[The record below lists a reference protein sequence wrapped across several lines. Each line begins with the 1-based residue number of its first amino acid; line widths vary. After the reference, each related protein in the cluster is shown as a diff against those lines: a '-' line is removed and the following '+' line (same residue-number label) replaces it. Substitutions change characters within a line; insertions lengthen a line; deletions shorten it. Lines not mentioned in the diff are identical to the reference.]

1 MEMTMVPDVAK
12 KRLTRRRLLQAAGGL
27 VLAGLAP
34 EALAAEAAL
43 GEVSDLRGS
52 ATARRKAKRR
62 DLDQGASVFL
72 GETLI
77 TAKRSRLTAVLAGKT
92 TLRLGAETSLRLDRF
107 IAEKGGELVLGNG
120 ALLLDTPARKPGS
133 GGVVVRSPFALIA
146 VRGTRYFAGPID
158 GIFGVFVER
167 GSVNV
172 TAGGRTVR
180 LRAGD
185 GTDIRRAGDPPG
197 PVRRWGRPK
206 IAKAMALVN

>member
-1 MEMTMVPDVAK
+1 MVADVGN
-12 KRLTRRRLLQAAGGL
+12 KRLTRRLLLKAAGGFL
-27 VLAGLAP
+27 LAGFAP
-34 EALAAEAAL
+34 EALAEEAL
-43 GEVSDLRGS
+43 GEVSALRGR
-52 ATARRKAKRR
+52 AMARRKAKRR
-62 DLDQGASVFL
+62 PLEEGSSVFL
-72 GETLI
+72 GETLV
-77 TAKRSRLTAVLAGKT
+77 TARRSRLTALLAGKT

-107 IAEKGGELVLGNG
+107 IAERGGELALGNG
-120 ALLLDTPARKPGS
+120 ALLLDTPAREPGER
-133 GGVVVRSPFALIA
+133 GVVVRSPFALIA

-180 LRAGD
+180 LRAGQ

>member
-1 MEMTMVPDVAK
+1 MVSVVGN
-12 KRLTRRRLLQAAGGL
+12 KRLTRRSLLQAAGGFL
-27 VLAGLAP
+27 LAGFVP
-34 EALAAEAAL
+34 EALADEAL
-43 GEVSDLRGS
+43 GEISALRGR

-62 DLDQGASVFL
+62 PLQEGASVFL

-77 TAKRSRLTAVLAGKT
+77 TARRSRLTALLAGKT

-107 IAEKGGELVLGNG
+107 IAERGGELVLGNG
-120 ALLLDTPARKPGS
+120 ALLLDTPAREPGER
-133 GGVVVRSPFALIA
+133 GVVVRSPFALIA

-172 TAGGRTVR
+172 RAGGRSVR
-180 LRAGD
+180 LRAGQ
-185 GTDIRRAGDPPG
+185 GTDIRRPGDQPG

>member
-1 MEMTMVPDVAK
+1 MPVSSSTSRILPV
-12 KRLTRRRLLQAAGGL
+12 TRRRLLQAAGGI
-27 VLAGLAP
+27 VLAGIMP
-34 EALAAEAAL
+34 EALAAEPPL
-43 GEVSDLRGS
+43 GRVSDLTGR

-62 DLDQGASVFL
+62 DLEPGTSVFL

-77 TAKRSRLTAVLAGKT
+77 TAKRSRLTALLAGKT
-92 TLRLGAETSLRLDRF
+92 TLRLGAETALRLDSF

-133 GGVVVRSPFALIA
+133 GGIDVRSPFALIA

-158 GIFGVFVER
+158 GVFGVFVVR
-167 GSVNV
+167 GSVRV
-172 TAGGRTVR
+172 TAGGRSVR
-180 LRAGD
+180 LRTGQ

>member
-1 MEMTMVPDVAK
+1 MVPLVTNK
-12 KRLTRRRLLQAAGGL
+12 NLNRRRLLQAVGGFL
-27 VLAGLAP
+27 LAGFVPDAV
-34 EALAAEAAL
+34 AAEAAL
-43 GEVSDLRGS
+43 GEVSDLRGR

-62 DLDQGASVFL
+62 DLEEGASVFL

-77 TAKRSRLTAVLAGKT
+77 TARRSRLTALLAGKT

-107 IAEKGGELVLGNG
+107 IAEKGGELILGNG
-120 ALLLDTPARKPGS
+120 ALLLDTPARKPGNR
-133 GGVVVRSPFALIA
+133 GIAVRSPFALIA

-167 GSVNV
+167 GSVSV

-185 GTDIRRAGDPPG
+185 GTDIRRPGDPPG

>member
-1 MEMTMVPDVAK
+1 MEMTMVPVVAIK
-12 KRLTRRRLLQAAGGL
+12 NLNRRRLLQAIGGFL
-27 VLAGLAP
+27 LAGFAP
-34 EALAAEAAL
+34 DAVAAESAL
-43 GEVSDLRGS
+43 GEVSDLRGR

-62 DLDQGASVFL
+62 DLEEGASVFL
-72 GETLI
+72 GETLV
-77 TAKRSRLTAVLAGKT
+77 TARRSRLTALLAGKT

-107 IAEKGGELVLGNG
+107 IAEKGGELALGNG
-120 ALLLDTPARKPGS
+120 ALLLDTPARKPGNK
-133 GGVVVRSPFALIA
+133 GIVVRSPFALIA

-185 GTDIRRAGDPPG
+185 GTDIRRPGDPPG
-197 PVRRWGRPK
+197 PVKRWGRPK

>member
-1 MEMTMVPDVAK
+1 
-12 KRLTRRRLLQAAGGL
+12 LTRRLLLKAAGGFL
-27 VLAGLAP
+27 LAGFVP
-34 EALAAEAAL
+34 EAFADEAL
-43 GEVSDLRGS
+43 GEVSALRGR

-62 DLDQGASVFL
+62 PLQEGASVFL

-77 TAKRSRLTAVLAGKT
+77 TARRSRLTALLAGKT

-107 IAEKGGELVLGNG
+107 IAERGGELVLGNG
-120 ALLLDTPARKPGS
+120 ALLLDTPAREPGER
-133 GGVVVRSPFALIA
+133 GVVVRSPFALIA

-180 LRAGD
+180 LRAGQ